1 MSQFQ
6 SITGW
11 GDDGFIFWKRQN
23 HEVLR
28 LRGGYAHCNKEGKK
42 KKEKFHEIRWQDKD
56 DAFPNKKMSCKG
68 LLHGNSNLQLLFS
81 CPELRCVHT

>member
-1 MSQFQ
+1 VVFSFLKNYKISWGSIVFAFVIFILATRLGFFYHPHFISWTTESPFSQSSMPQFQ

-28 LRGGYAHCNKEGKK
+28 LR
-42 KKEKFHEIRWQDKD
+42 
-56 DAFPNKKMSCKG
+56 
-68 LLHGNSNLQLLFS
+68 
-81 CPELRCVHT
+81 